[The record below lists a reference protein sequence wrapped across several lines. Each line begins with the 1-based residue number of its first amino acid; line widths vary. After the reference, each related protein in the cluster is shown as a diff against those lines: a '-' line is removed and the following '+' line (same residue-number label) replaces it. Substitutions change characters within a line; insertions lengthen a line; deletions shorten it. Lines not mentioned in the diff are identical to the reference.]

1 VTETAR
7 EQQGNEAWR
16 DAVRRLQWHLYCRDI
31 EPHRA
36 SLSAYCL
43 TLARDRASA
52 DDLMQESL
60 LRAFRVVA
68 QFSRGLDKPGAYLAR
83 IARNLWIDR
92 LREARRADAWGSR
105 VGERP
110 DTPAATVAPPAYP
123 AEHLLQRL
131 SERERQVFVLQAIYG
146 YTGAEIG
153 SMLGIS
159 HAAAK
164 MAGHR
169 ARRKLKTLYDEGG

>member
-1 VTETAR
+1 MTETAR
-7 EQQGNEAWR
+7 EQQGNDAWR
-16 DAVRRLQWHLYCRDI
+16 NAVRRLQWHLYCRDI

-43 TLARDRASA
+43 TLTRDRASA
-52 DDLMQESL
+52 DDLIQEAL
-60 LRAFRVVA
+60 LRAFRVIA
-68 QFSRGLDKPGAYLAR
+68 QFSRGLDRPGAYLAR

-92 LREARRADAWGSR
+92 LREARRADTWGSPAD
-105 VGERP
+105 ELLEA
-110 DTPAATVAPPAYP
+110 PAAAVAPPVYP

-131 SERERQVFVLQAIYG
+131 SKRERQVFVLQAIYG

-159 HAAAK
+159 RAAAK

-169 ARRKLKTLYDEGG
+169 ARRRLRALYDEND